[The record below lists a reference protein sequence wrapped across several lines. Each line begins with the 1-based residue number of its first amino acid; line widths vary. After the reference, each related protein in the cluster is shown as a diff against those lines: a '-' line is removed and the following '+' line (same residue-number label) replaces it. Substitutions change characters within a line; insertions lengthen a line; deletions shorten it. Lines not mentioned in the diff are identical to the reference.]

1 MLDTEILFNAYR
13 RRSGTEPINDF
24 NISIRD
30 RLGNAD
36 SYEEAII
43 IRVILVIIT
52 IPYILL
58 TTIVT
63 IFHHNYGNSK
73 LDNISSV

>member
-13 RRSGTEPINDF
+13 RRSGTEPINDV

-36 SYEEAII
+36 SYKDSN
-43 IRVILVIIT
+43 
-52 IPYILL
+52 
-58 TTIVT
+58 
-63 IFHHNYGNSK
+63 HHSSDISNYYDSIHTSDDYR
-73 LDNISSV
+73 DNFSS